1 MSKTPVRQLTEYF
14 STPLSAV
21 LPGSEND
28 VNLQGAVYN
37 VAAFLF
43 VSVGLGAAVAAYFV
57 LEAFIKPLLWAVL
70 CGAFLY
76 PFKKTLSTFVCT
88 WLRSLSESNT
98 PLVMGFAFL
107 PFQILNE
114 VGTIVGFFIFNHIWE
129 LISLTLTSFGLYL
142 LYLYQ
147 PFYQIFMVINGMGM
161 FLYEALDYFSNPL
174 WVRKDLEKFIFLSD
188 EAPCIHFNCLFIG
201 IWAKNVQQLA
211 IGRNKLAIISHI
223 FRSNY
228 RIPCQIKPKVCVAH
242 GCLA

>member
-1 MSKTPVRQLTEYF
+1 MSRTPVRQLTEYF

-21 LPGSEND
+21 LQGSEND

-76 PFKKTLSTFVCT
+76 PFKKKLSTFVCT
-88 WLRSLSESNT
+88 WLRSLGDSNT
-98 PLVMGFAFL
+98 PLVMGFALL

-114 VGTIVGFFIFNHIWE
+114 LGTIVGFFIFNHIWE

-147 PFYQIFMVINGMGM
+147 LFYQIFVVVNGMGM

-174 WVRKDLEKFIFLSD
+174 WVRKKLKRCTNLSNEAICVHFPIVSSFVYRQEKQGYSILPKLHASD
-188 EAPCIHFNCLFIG
+188 VNL
-201 IWAKNVQQLA
+201 
-211 IGRNKLAIISHI
+211 
-223 FRSNY
+223 
-228 RIPCQIKPKVCVAH
+228 
-242 GCLA
+242 